1 MRKGGREPVAAAVFQ
16 ELCRG
21 RLRVPVALCQQ
32 VVLAKSGFT
41 RSFVLLGGKIA
52 LVGIGIDFGKEG
64 KFGKGRDLLLATSK
78 KPNTVEVVT
87 ALAKPV
93 VEQMGLQL
101 WDVRFEKEGASW
113 YLRIFIDKEGGVT
126 IDDCENLSRAMD
138 QILDDADPISQSYY
152 FEVSSPGI
160 GRDLVRPW
168 HFQRYLGQDVQ
179 VKLIR
184 PVKTQDGK
192 NLREFVAPMT
202 GCDDQTVTVEL
213 EGEPFSFS
221 KKDAAYIRLYE
232 EIDWKSGR

>member
-16 ELCRG
+16 ELCHR
-21 RLRVPVALCQQ
+21 RLCVPVALCQQ

-52 LVGIGIDFGKEG
+52 LVRIGIDFGKEG

-138 QILDDADPISQSYY
+138 QILDDADPISQSY
-152 FEVSSPGI
+152 
-160 GRDLVRPW
+160 
-168 HFQRYLGQDVQ
+168 
-179 VKLIR
+179 
-184 PVKTQDGK
+184 
-192 NLREFVAPMT
+192 
-202 GCDDQTVTVEL
+202 
-213 EGEPFSFS
+213 
-221 KKDAAYIRLYE
+221 
-232 EIDWKSGR
+232 

>member
-1 MRKGGREPVAAAVFQ
+1 MAKVSDLTAELAGPIAA
-16 ELCRG
+16 ENGC
-21 RLRVPVALCQQ
+21 
-32 VVLAKSGFT
+32 S
-41 RSFVLLGGKIA
+41 
-52 LVGIGIDFGKEG
+52 
-64 KFGKGRDLLLATSK
+64 
-78 KPNTVEVVT
+78 
-87 ALAKPV
+87 
-93 VEQMGLQL
+93 L
-101 WDVRFEKEGASW
+101 WDVEYVKEAGDW
-113 YLRIFIDKEGGVT
+113 YLRVYIDKEGGVT

>member
-1 MRKGGREPVAAAVFQ
+1 M
-16 ELCRG
+16 
-21 RLRVPVALCQQ
+21 
-32 VVLAKSGFT
+32 
-41 RSFVLLGGKIA
+41 
-52 LVGIGIDFGKEG
+52 
-64 KFGKGRDLLLATSK
+64 LLATSK

-87 ALAKPV
+87 ALAQPV
-93 VEQMGLQL
+93 VDQMGLQL
-101 WDVRFEKEGASW
+101 WDVRFE
-113 YLRIFIDKEGGVT
+113 KEGGVT

-168 HFQRYLGQDVQ
+168 HFPKYLGQDGQ

-184 PVKTQDGK
+184 PAKTQDGK
-192 NLREFVAPMT
+192 TLREFVAPMT
-202 GCDDQTVTVEL
+202 GCDDQTVTVDL

-232 EIDWKSGR
+232 EIDWKTGR

>member
-1 MRKGGREPVAAAVFQ
+1 M
-16 ELCRG
+16 
-21 RLRVPVALCQQ
+21 
-32 VVLAKSGFT
+32 
-41 RSFVLLGGKIA
+41 
-52 LVGIGIDFGKEG
+52 
-64 KFGKGRDLLLATSK
+64 LLATSK

-192 NLREFVAPMT
+192 NLREFGRA
-202 GCDDQTVTVEL
+202 DDWLRRSDGDGGVGGRVLFFLQK
-213 EGEPFSFS
+213 G
-221 KKDAAYIRLYE
+221 RGLYPPV
-232 EIDWKSGR
+232 RRN

>member
-1 MRKGGREPVAAAVFQ
+1 MSESGLILKKGQIRERKGFAFGNIEKTKH
-16 ELCRG
+16 RG
-21 RLRVPVALCQQ
+21 GCHRA
-32 VVLAKSGFT
+32 
-41 RSFVLLGGKIA
+41 GKA
-52 LVGIGIDFGKEG
+52 GC
-64 KFGKGRDLLLATSK
+64 
-78 KPNTVEVVT
+78 
-87 ALAKPV
+87 
-93 VEQMGLQL
+93 
-101 WDVRFEKEGASW
+101 GA
-113 YLRIFIDKEGGVT
+113 DGEGGVT